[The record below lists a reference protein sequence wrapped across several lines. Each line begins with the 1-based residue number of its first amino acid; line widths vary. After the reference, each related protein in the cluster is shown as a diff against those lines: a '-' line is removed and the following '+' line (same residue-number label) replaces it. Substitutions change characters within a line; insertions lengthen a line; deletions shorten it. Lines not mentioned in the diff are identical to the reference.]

1 MFWVARRARR
11 PTRSRCPTPPP
22 AGEKTEREARSKTD
36 SPQKPNPAACW
47 RRNLPCPKK
56 VDTQFVA
63 FGSCKD
69 DEAMGFSRRKYSR
82 EFKIEAVKQVVEQG
96 RSVSD
101 VAKALGLNLD
111 MLSRWRLE
119 LAPDGV
125 VAPLNPSSGDEEFH
139 RLRRQ
144 LATAQQERDILKEA
158 LAYFA
163 KRKNKN

>member
-1 MFWVARRARR
+1 
-11 PTRSRCPTPPP
+11 
-22 AGEKTEREARSKTD
+22 
-36 SPQKPNPAACW
+36 
-47 RRNLPCPKK
+47 
-56 VDTQFVA
+56 
-63 FGSCKD
+63 
-69 DEAMGFSRRKYSR
+69 MGFSRRKYSR

-125 VAPLNPSSGDEEFH
+125 VAPLNPSSADEEFH